1 MLKERGKPRKEPEH
15 KKKAKAET
23 QHACKITRKTKHL
36 LMTQDLECV
45 HVQHVLGCMVLD
57 LVDRVLQ
64 KECIRR
70 TNTVTCG
77 LWMHCEYLNKDPSDD
92 YV

>member
-1 MLKERGKPRKEPEH
+1 MP
-15 KKKAKAET
+15 
-23 QHACKITRKTKHL
+23 
-36 LMTQDLECV
+36 
-45 HVQHVLGCMVLD
+45 LD

-64 KECIRR
+64 KEWIRC

-92 YV
+92 YDKINMFISCAIPLVPLLNFWLQRYMHFRFNLHQHVIQIYVLDVISCEP